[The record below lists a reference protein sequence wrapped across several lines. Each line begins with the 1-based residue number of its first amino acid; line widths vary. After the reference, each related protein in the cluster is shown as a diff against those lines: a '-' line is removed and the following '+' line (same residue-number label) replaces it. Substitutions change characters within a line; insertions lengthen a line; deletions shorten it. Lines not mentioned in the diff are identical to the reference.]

1 MMLPKRSS
9 THRSRAAACLALLT
23 LAVALA
29 AGGSADAARRL
40 REKNV
45 NLDITRRVQA
55 QLADRGIPVVM
66 TRTSDRFVSLGGR
79 TRLANARRVDAFVSI
94 HNNGST
100 NRRARGTEV
109 YHQIRGGASGVLGRA
124 IARELGRSPG
134 LPTSIHARRGDHGDY
149 YFVLRNTRMP
159 AVIVEGAYVSNP
171 REARLLATPSFRQK
185 IAHAIV
191 EGILAFQKT
200 LTAAPLPSTITPT
213 RVEVPAL
220 PSPGGVAGAAV
231 NARTVSLSWQPA
243 PLARAYNVYRD
254 GMLLG
259 TIDSLAPDGRVS
271 FTDVWAAPGQRYTY
285 EIAAA
290 NAVGVAALE
299 SSPAIVSVRTPPI
312 VVALDAGHGGRDPGA
327 VATY

>member
-1 MMLPKRSS
+1 MLSKRSS
-9 THRSRAAACLALLT
+9 TRSRAAACVALLT

-79 TRLANARRVDAFVSI
+79 TGLANARRVDAFVSI

-100 NRRARGTEV
+100 NRRAGGTEV

-149 YFVLRNTRMP
+149 YYVLRNTRMP

-171 REARLLATPSFRQK
+171 REARLLATASFRQK
-185 IAHAIV
+185 IADAIV
-191 EGILAFQKT
+191 KGILVFQKT
-200 LTAAPLPSTITPT
+200 LNAAPLPSTITPT

-231 NARTVSLSWQPA
+231 NARTVSLSWRPA
-243 PLARAYNVYRD
+243 SLARAYNVYRD
-254 GMLLG
+254 GTLLG